1 MKLFARRTSMTCRR
15 AVELITGYLDDA
27 LPADQRRRVERHLAT
42 CPHCAEY
49 LAQIRSIITA
59 SGHITPG
66 QLSPDTR
73 RTLIELYRR
82 SKTS

>member
-1 MKLFARRTSMTCRR
+1 MKLFARRTSLVCRR
-15 AVELITGYLDDA
+15 AVERITGYLDDA

-59 SGHITPG
+59 SGHVDPG